1 MLWWCHRAGGERG
14 WAPGVAPVPRG
25 APACL
30 SEPPG
35 TCGEYG
41 CDLSC
46 NHGGCQEVAR
56 VCPLGFSMVETANG
70 IRCTGEIGGGG
81 ARGAAGGLRRSPAP
95 RRPPSPPDIDECLSA
110 ACEGLCVNTEG
121 GFVCECGPGMQLSA
135 DRHSC
140 QGARG
145 RGSGGGQRG
154 RAGPAE
160 PQPLPGRYRRVPG
173 HAVPAPLQEQ
183 RGQLPL
189 LLPARLPP
197 PREPAL
203 LRG

>member
-1 MLWWCHRAGGERG
+1 MGGFQGWPRCPAEPLLAFQSPRGRAGSTAATSPVTTAGARR
-14 WAPGVAPVPRG
+14 WPASVPSASPWWRRPTASAAPVRR
-25 APACL
+25 A
-30 SEPPG
+30 
-35 TCGEYG
+35 G
-41 CDLSC
+41 C
-46 NHGGCQEVAR
+46 
-56 VCPLGFSMVETANG
+56 
-70 IRCTGEIGGGG
+70 
-81 ARGAAGGLRRSPAP
+81 RGAAGGWRCFP
-95 RRPPSPPDIDECLSA
+95 RLLDVPPSPPDIDECLSA

-160 PQPLPGRYRRVPG
+160 PQPLPGRYGRVPG